1 MKTLYE
7 AYANAWRS
15 AGAEKIAALIDGL
28 KIDIC
33 LEPSPVASNLT
44 RDLETAVANATHFPN
59 LQRQLID
66 HGHKLTWA
74 QSNFEMP
81 DSFAGKFDVV
91 RLAGP
96 TGMVHN
102 TEVAFGFYLQQADA
116 VYPSH
121 WHEAVEDY
129 LVVSGTGLW
138 QIDDDAFQ
146 PRPPGSYIKHASNQP
161 HAMTTLTVPLF
172 AMWFWQGN
180 IDTSTY
186 KIVGVDA

>member
-1 MKTLYE
+1 MKEIYE
-7 AYANAWRS
+7 AYANTWRS
-15 AGAEKIAALIDGL
+15 VGAKEIALQIDNL

-33 LEPSPVASNLT
+33 KDPSPVSSHMK
-44 RDLETAVANATHFPN
+44 RDLDIALKNATHFPK
-59 LQRQLID
+59 LQQLLIT
-66 HGHKLTWA
+66 HGDKLTWA

-81 DSFAGKFDVV
+81 DTFVGKFDVV

-102 TEVAFGFYLQQADA
+102 TEIAFGFYLQQADA
-116 VYPSH
+116 AYPSH

-138 QIDDDAFQ
+138 QTDDDAFH
-146 PRPPGSYIKHASNQP
+146 PRPPGSYIQHASNQP
-161 HAMTTLTVPLF
+161 HAMTTQSEPLL

-186 KIVGVDA
+186 RIVGVDY